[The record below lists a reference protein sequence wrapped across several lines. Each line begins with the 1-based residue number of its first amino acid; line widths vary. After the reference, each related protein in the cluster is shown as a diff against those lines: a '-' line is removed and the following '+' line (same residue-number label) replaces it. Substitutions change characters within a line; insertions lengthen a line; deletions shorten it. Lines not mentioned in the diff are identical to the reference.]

1 MSDGHDDEEAMR
13 SVALQNAQSIFLA
26 RQRAERELLEA
37 KEALERRSEELAQ
50 QREWFRVALSSIGD
64 AVITT
69 DTEAKVTF
77 LNPVAELLTGWNSID
92 AWGQPL
98 EKVFV
103 IINEDTRRPVQH
115 PIGKVLRE
123 GSVIALANH
132 TALIARDG
140 RETPIEDS
148 AAPIRNASGAI
159 MGAVMVFHDV
169 TEGRRSERALLQ
181 SEARL
186 NLAMEAAKMGAWE
199 WDMASNKVTWSP
211 TLETIHGLLPGT
223 FGGSFE
229 EFRDYIHPQD
239 RERVLTRIREC
250 VGRREEYQ
258 IEYRNTKPTG
268 AICWVESRGKLLMDD
283 EGKPER
289 MTGICM
295 DITVRKQVEEEQS
308 RLAAVVEFSDD
319 AIVSKTLTGVITTW
333 NKGAARIF
341 GYSAEEMIGHSIA
354 RLIPPDRQD
363 EERDILRRMRAG
375 EHVEHY
381 ETVRVTKDGR
391 LIDVSLTISPLR
403 DARGTIIGASKI
415 AREITERK
423 QVEADLRAARD
434 AAESANRAKDEFLA
448 ALSHE
453 LRTPL
458 TPVLIMAAEMEQ
470 AEELP
475 EEVRASFAMIRR
487 NVELE
492 ARIIDDLLDLTRIT
506 HGKLALRNEVVDVHG
521 LIGHT
526 LAILRSDAEAKNLS
540 IVLNL
545 GAAGHHVS
553 GDAVRLQQVFWNVL
567 KNAIK
572 FTPQGGRIT
581 IRSWNEDDLLRVAT
595 TDTGLGITPEEM
607 PRIFTAFEQGREAAA
622 SRFGGLGLGLS
633 ITALLVREHRG
644 RIWAESAG
652 RDQGTTFHL
661 ELTVVAAPASQKASS
676 PFIASPNVR
685 PLSVLLVEDHEDTR
699 RTLQR
704 LMTRWG
710 HEVTVA
716 ASLAQ
721 ARDVM
726 ANGSFDLLLSD
737 LGLADGTG
745 YDVIAAFRE
754 KSEAPAVAMS
764 GYGMEADVAN
774 TQAAGFTDHVV
785 KPISAEHLRELLTR
799 IAAG

>member
-1 MSDGHDDEEAMR
+1 MPPENDEEEEMR
-13 SVALQNAQSIFLA
+13 SAALQNAQSIFLA
-26 RQRAERELLEA
+26 RQRAERELAEA
-37 KEALERRSEELAQ
+37 REVLERKTEELAE
-50 QREWFRVALSSIGD
+50 QREWFRVTLSSIGD

-69 DTEAKVTF
+69 DTEAKITF
-77 LNPVAELLTGWNSID
+77 LNPVAEALTGWNSID
-92 AWGQPL
+92 AWGQPV

-103 IINEDTRRPVQH
+103 IINEDTRRPVQN

-123 GSVIALANH
+123 GGIIGLANH
-132 TALIARDG
+132 TALIAKDG
-140 RETPIEDS
+140 RETPIADS

-159 MGAVMVFHDV
+159 TGAVMVFHDV

-186 NLAMEAAKMGAWE
+186 TLAMEAAQMGAWE
-199 WDMASNKVTWSP
+199 WIVASNKVTWSP

-223 FGGSFE
+223 FAGSFE
-229 EFRDYIHPQD
+229 EFQDYIHPED
-239 RERVLTRIREC
+239 RERVLARIREC
-250 VGRREEYQ
+250 VERREDYQ
-258 IEYRNTKPTG
+258 VEYRNIKPTG
-268 AICWVESRGKLLMDD
+268 ALCWIEARGKLFMDE
-283 EGKPER
+283 EGNPER

-295 DITVRKQVEEEQS
+295 DITARKQIEEVHA

-319 AIVSKTLTGVITTW
+319 AIVSKTLSGIVTTW
-333 NKGAARIF
+333 NKGAGRIF
-341 GYSAEEMIGHSIA
+341 GYSAGEMIGQSIA
-354 RLIPPDRQD
+354 RLIPADRQE

-403 DARGTIIGASKI
+403 DAAGTIIGASKI
-415 AREITERK
+415 ARDITQRK
-423 QVEADLRAARD
+423 QAEADLRAARD

-458 TPVLIMAAEMEQ
+458 TPVLIMAADMEQ

-475 EEVRASFAMIRR
+475 DAVRSNFAMIRR

-492 ARIIDDLLDLTRIT
+492 ARMIDDLLDLTRIT
-506 HGKLALRNEVVDVHG
+506 HGKLALRIEVVDVHG
-521 LIGHT
+521 LIEHA
-526 LAILRSDAEAKNLS
+526 LAILRSDAEAKDLGT
-540 IVLNL
+540 VLNIE
-545 GAAGHHVS
+545 AVAHHAN

-572 FTPQGGRIT
+572 FTPPGGRIT
-581 IRSWNEDDLLRVAT
+581 IRSWNEEDRLRVAI

-661 ELTVVAAPASQKASS
+661 ELTVAAAPASQKAS
-676 PFIASPNVR
+676 PPPVASPKAR

-710 HEVTVA
+710 HEVAVA
-716 ASLAQ
+716 ASVAQ
-721 ARDVM
+721 AREVI

-737 LGLADGTG
+737 LGLPDGTG

-754 KSEAPAVAMS
+754 KADAPAVAMS
-764 GYGMEADVAN
+764 GYGMEADVAH